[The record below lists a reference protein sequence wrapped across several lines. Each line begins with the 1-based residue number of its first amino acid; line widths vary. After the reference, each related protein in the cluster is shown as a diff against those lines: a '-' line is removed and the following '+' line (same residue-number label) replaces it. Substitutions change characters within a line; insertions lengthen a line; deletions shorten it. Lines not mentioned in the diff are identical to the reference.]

1 MITAGDMNAIIDL
14 IDQFAFDEDHRTVG
28 RFTAW
33 RHHNLF
39 CAWWRL
45 APLNAARVLSQRL
58 LVLDCDNFV
67 IVFIAIRQ
75 GSVAS
80 ARSYACAVP
89 NTISIGCLRFVWLG
103 GRRWRRHL
111 YVTPALRHGAGASC
125 SALLLLFLGAG
136 TAAPSI
142 RYDTAAPATSLSP
155 NLLLLV
161 LPKESKSRLSLVADK
176 QGTLP
181 TVDTYLIIKYDA
193 K

>member
-1 MITAGDMNAIIDL
+1 MPVPVPMPVPFPIPFPLAVCDL
-14 IDQFAFDEDHRTVG
+14 FG
-28 RFTAW
+28 
-33 RHHNLF
+33 L
-39 CAWWRL
+39 
-45 APLNAARVLSQRL
+45 
-58 LVLDCDNFV
+58 
-67 IVFIAIRQ
+67 
-75 GSVAS
+75 
-80 ARSYACAVP
+80 
-89 NTISIGCLRFVWLG
+89 

-111 YVTPALRHGAGASC
+111 YVTPALRHGAGAGAGASC
-125 SALLLLFLGAG
+125 SALLLLFLAAG